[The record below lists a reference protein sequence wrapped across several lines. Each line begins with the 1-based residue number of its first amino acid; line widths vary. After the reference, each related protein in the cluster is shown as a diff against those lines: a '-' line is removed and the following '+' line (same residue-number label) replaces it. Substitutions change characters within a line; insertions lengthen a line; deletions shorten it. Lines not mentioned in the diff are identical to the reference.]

1 MAGTHSQSGKL
12 ALAVPLTLRGQP
24 TLVMQRLRQAWRGVP
39 ILSLVMLTGAILCAL
54 FAPLLAPY
62 DPIKTNPVHALAAP
76 SWSQHLL
83 GTDHLGRDV
92 LSRLIY
98 GARIS
103 ITVGF
108 LAVFVAGALGVLIA
122 VVSGVYKG
130 WVDRI
135 LMRVTDAF
143 LALPYLMI
151 AVTVISLLKP
161 SMMNVILVIGLL
173 RWMDYARVLRGEV
186 LRLIETDFVRL
197 AIVAGCTQRRIIMR
211 HIFPN
216 VVNTLL
222 VLTTLG
228 VGAGVIAEASLS
240 FLGLGVP
247 RPLPSWG
254 TMLAESQ
261 KYLYTAW
268 WLPLIPGLTI
278 SVLVMSSNLLGDWL
292 RDRLDPTRRQL

>member
-1 MAGTHSQSGKL
+1 MAGTRSQSGKL
-12 ALAVPLTLRGQP
+12 ALAVPLAVRGQP
-24 TLVMQRLRQAWRGVP
+24 TLAMQRLRETWRGVP
-39 ILSLVMLTGAILCAL
+39 IFSLLMLTGAILCAL

-62 DPIKTNPVHALAAP
+62 DPIKTSPAKALVAP
-76 SWSQHLL
+76 SLSQHLL
-83 GTDHLGRDV
+83 GTDHLGRDM

-103 ITVGF
+103 VTVGF
-108 LAVFVAGALGVLIA
+108 LAVFVSGTLGVLIA

-130 WVDRI
+130 WVDRL

-151 AVTVISLLKP
+151 AVTVISILKP

-186 LRLIETDFVRL
+186 LRLIEMDFVRL
-197 AIVAGCTQRRIIMR
+197 AIVAGCTRRRIIMR

-216 VVNTLL
+216 IVNTLL

-228 VGAGVIAEASLS
+228 VGAGVIAEAALS

-268 WLPLIPGLTI
+268 WLPLIPGLAI
-278 SVLVMSSNLLGDWL
+278 SLLVMSSNLMGDWL

>member
-1 MAGTHSQSGKL
+1 MAGTRSQSGKL
-12 ALAVPLTLRGQP
+12 ALAVPLAVRGQP
-24 TLVMQRLRQAWRGVP
+24 ILAMQRLREAWRGVP
-39 ILSLVMLTGAILCAL
+39 IFSLLVLTGAILCAL

-62 DPIKTNPVHALAAP
+62 DPIKTSPAKALVAP
-76 SWSQHLL
+76 SLSQHLL
-83 GTDHLGRDV
+83 GTDHLGRDM

-103 ITVGF
+103 VTVGF
-108 LAVFVAGALGVLIA
+108 LAVFVAGTLGVLIA

-130 WVDRI
+130 WVDRL

-151 AVTVISLLKP
+151 AVTVISILKP
-161 SMMNVILVIGLL
+161 SMMNVILVVGLL

-186 LRLIETDFVRL
+186 LRLIEMDFVRL
-197 AIVAGCTQRRIIMR
+197 AIVAGCTRRRIIMR

-216 VVNTLL
+216 IVNTLL

-228 VGAGVIAEASLS
+228 VGAGVIAEAALS

-268 WLPLIPGLTI
+268 WLPLIPGLAI
-278 SVLVMSSNLLGDWL
+278 SLLVMSSNLMGDWL

>member
-1 MAGTHSQSGKL
+1 MAGIRSQLG
-12 ALAVPLTLRGQP
+12 AP
-24 TLVMQRLRQAWRGVP
+24 TLDIPLDISTQSAAMLQQVRAALRGVP
-39 ILSLVMLTGAILCAL
+39 WFSLLMLLGAVSCAL
-54 FAPLLAPY
+54 FAPWLAPY
-62 DPIKTNPVHALAAP
+62 DPIKANPTHALAPP
-76 SWSQHLL
+76 SLSRHLL

-108 LAVFVAGALGVLIA
+108 MAVFVSGTLGVAIA
-122 VVSGVYKG
+122 AVSGVYKG
-130 WVDRI
+130 WVDRL
-135 LMRVTDAF
+135 LMRLTDAF

-151 AVTVISLLKP
+151 AVTIISILSP
-161 SMMNVILVIGLL
+161 SLFNVILVIGLL

-186 LRLIETDFVRL
+186 LRLIEMDFVRL
-197 AIVAGCTQRRIIMR
+197 AVVAGCSQRRIIMQ
-211 HIFPN
+211 HILPN
-216 VVNTLL
+216 IVNTVL

-228 VGAGVIAEASLS
+228 VGSAVIAEAALS

-268 WLPLIPGLTI
+268 WLPLIPGIAI

>member
-1 MAGTHSQSGKL
+1 MAGIPSQIDKL
-12 ALAVPLTLRGQP
+12 ILEAPLAVREQPLMVL
-24 TLVMQRLRQAWRGVP
+24 QRLRMALRGIP
-39 ILSLVMLTGAILCAL
+39 IFSLLILLSAIACAL
-54 FAPLLAPY
+54 FAPLLVPY
-62 DPIKTNPVHALAAP
+62 DPIKTSPTNALAAP
-76 SWSQHLL
+76 GLSQHWL

-103 ITVGF
+103 ATVGF
-108 LAVFVAGALGVLIA
+108 LAVFVAGTLGVLIA
-122 VVSGVYKG
+122 VSSGVYKG

-143 LALPYLMI
+143 LALPYLMV
-151 AVTVISLLKP
+151 AVTVISILKP
-161 SMMNVILVIGLL
+161 SLMNVILVIGLL

-186 LRLIETDFVRL
+186 LRLTETDFVRL
-197 AIVAGCTQRRIIMR
+197 AIVAGSSRCRIILR

-216 VVNTLL
+216 IVNSLL

-228 VGAGVIAEASLS
+228 VGSGVIAEAALS

-261 KYLYTAW
+261 KYIYTAW
-268 WLPLIPGLTI
+268 WLPLIPGIAI
-278 SVLVMSSNLLGDWL
+278 SLLVMSSNLMGDWL

>member
-1 MAGTHSQSGKL
+1 
-12 ALAVPLTLRGQP
+12 
-24 TLVMQRLRQAWRGVP
+24 
-39 ILSLVMLTGAILCAL
+39 
-54 FAPLLAPY
+54 
-62 DPIKTNPVHALAAP
+62 
-76 SWSQHLL
+76 L

-143 LALPYLMI
+143 LALPYLMV

-161 SMMNVILVIGLL
+161 SLINVILVIGFL

-197 AIVAGCTQRRIIMR
+197 AVVAGCTKRQIIMR

-216 VVNTLL
+216 MVNTLL

-228 VGAGVIAEASLS
+228 VGSGVIAEAALS

-261 KYLYTAW
+261 KYLYTTW

-278 SVLVMSSNLLGDWL
+278 SLLVMSSNLMGDWL

>member
-1 MAGTHSQSGKL
+1 MAGTYSLRGKL
-12 ALAVPLTLRGQP
+12 ALAVPLALKGQP
-24 TLVMQRLRQAWRGVP
+24 SRAMQRLRQAWRGVP
-39 ILSLVMLTGAILCAL
+39 LFSLVMLTGAILCAL

-62 DPIKTNPVHALAAP
+62 DPIKTNPTHALAAP
-76 SWSQHLL
+76 SLSQHLL

-103 ITVGF
+103 ITIGF
-108 LAVFVAGALGVLIA
+108 LAVFVAGTLGGLIA

-151 AVTVISLLKP
+151 AVTVISILKP
-161 SMMNVILVIGLL
+161 SMLNVILVIGLL
-173 RWMDYARVLRGEV
+173 RWMDFARVLRGEV

-197 AIVAGCTQRRIIMR
+197 AIVAGCSQRRIIMR

-216 VVNTLL
+216 IVNTLL

-228 VGAGVIAEASLS
+228 IGAGVIAEASLS

-268 WLPLIPGLTI
+268 WLPLIPGLAI
-278 SVLVMSSNLLGDWL
+278 SLLVMSSNLMGDWL

>member
-1 MAGTHSQSGKL
+1 
-12 ALAVPLTLRGQP
+12 
-24 TLVMQRLRQAWRGVP
+24 MQWPRQAWRGAP
-39 ILSLVMLTGAILCAL
+39 IFSLVMLTGAILCAL

-62 DPIKTNPVHALAAP
+62 DPIKTSPMHALAPP
-76 SWSQHLL
+76 SLSQHLL

-108 LAVFVAGALGVLIA
+108 LAVFVAGTLGGLIA
-122 VVSGVYKG
+122 VISGVYRG
-130 WVDRI
+130 WVDRV

-151 AVTVISLLKP
+151 AVTVISILKP
-161 SMMNVILVIGLL
+161 SMLNVILVIGLL

-211 HIFPN
+211 HILPN
-216 VVNTLL
+216 IVNTLL

-278 SVLVMSSNLLGDWL
+278 SLLVMSSNLIGDWL

>member
-1 MAGTHSQSGKL
+1 MAGTRSQSGKL
-12 ALAVPLTLRGQP
+12 ALDVPLAVRGQP
-24 TLVMQRLRQAWRGVP
+24 ALTVQRLREAWRGVP
-39 ILSLVMLTGAILCAL
+39 IFSLLVLTGAILCAL

-62 DPIKTNPVHALAAP
+62 DPIKASPAKALVAP
-76 SWSQHLL
+76 SLSQHLL
-83 GTDHLGRDV
+83 GTDHLGRDM

-103 ITVGF
+103 VTVGF
-108 LAVFVAGALGVLIA
+108 LAVFVAGTLGVLIA
-122 VVSGVYKG
+122 VISGVYKG
-130 WVDRI
+130 WVDRL

-151 AVTVISLLKP
+151 AVTVISILKP

-186 LRLIETDFVRL
+186 LRLIEMDFVRL
-197 AIVAGCTQRRIIMR
+197 AIVAGCTRRRIIMR

-216 VVNTLL
+216 IVNTLL

-228 VGAGVIAEASLS
+228 VGAGVIAEAALS

-268 WLPLIPGLTI
+268 WLPLIPGLAI
-278 SVLVMSSNLLGDWL
+278 SLLVMSSNLMGDWL

>member
-1 MAGTHSQSGKL
+1 MAGTRSQTGKF
-12 ALAVPLTLRGQP
+12 AIAVPIALRWQP
-24 TLVMQRLRQAWRGVP
+24 ARVLQRLRVVWRGVP
-39 ILSLVMLTGAILCAL
+39 IVSLLVLTAAVMCAL
-54 FAPLLAPY
+54 FASHLAPY
-62 DPIKTNPVHALAAP
+62 DPIKASPARALEP
-76 SWSQHLL
+76 PGLSQHLL

-103 ITVGF
+103 TTVGF
-108 LAVFVAGALGVLIA
+108 LAVCVAGTLGVLIA
-122 VVSGVYKG
+122 VASGVYRG
-130 WVDRI
+130 WVDRL
-135 LMRVTDAF
+135 LMRLTDAF

-151 AVTVISLLKP
+151 AVTAISILKP
-161 SMMNVILVIGLL
+161 SLMNVILVIGLL

-197 AIVAGCTQRRIIMR
+197 AVVAGCSRRRIIFR

-216 VVNTLL
+216 LVNTLL

-228 VGAGVIAEASLS
+228 VGSGVIAESALS

-254 TMLAESQ
+254 NMLAEAQ
-261 KYLYTAW
+261 KYIYTAW
-268 WLPLIPGLTI
+268 WLPLIPGLAI
-278 SVLVMSSNLLGDWL
+278 SLLVMSSNLMGDWL

>member
-1 MAGTHSQSGKL
+1 MAGTRSQSGKL
-12 ALAVPLTLRGQP
+12 ALAVPLAVRGQP
-24 TLVMQRLRQAWRGVP
+24 TLVMQRLREAWRGVP
-39 ILSLVMLTGAILCAL
+39 IFSLLILTGAILGAL

-62 DPIKTNPVHALAAP
+62 DPIKTSPAKALVAP
-76 SWSQHLL
+76 SLSQHLL
-83 GTDHLGRDV
+83 GTDHLGRDM

-103 ITVGF
+103 VTVGF
-108 LAVFVAGALGVLIA
+108 LAVFVAGTLGVLIA

-130 WVDRI
+130 WVDRL

-151 AVTVISLLKP
+151 AVTVISILKP
-161 SMMNVILVIGLL
+161 SMMNVILVVGLL

-186 LRLIETDFVRL
+186 LRLIEMDFVRL
-197 AIVAGCTQRRIIMR
+197 AIVAGCTRRRIIMR

-216 VVNTLL
+216 IVNTLL

-228 VGAGVIAEASLS
+228 VGAGVIAEAALS

-268 WLPLIPGLTI
+268 WLPLIPGLAI
-278 SVLVMSSNLLGDWL
+278 SLLVMSSNLMGDWL